1 VWLRDVITQAA
12 WAAARTKDN
21 YLSAQ
26 FWRLAGRI
34 GQRKAAVAVAHSII
48 VAVWHM
54 LHDNTDFAD
63 FGPDYFTRRL
73 DPERTQRRLVRQL
86 ENLGLT
92 VTVEPAA

>member
-1 VWLRDVITQAA
+1 MTRGT
-12 WAAARTKDN
+12 RTKDS

-26 FWRLAGRI
+26 FWRLAERI

-48 VAVWHM
+48 VAVWHI
-54 LHDNTDFAD
+54 LHDDTDYQD
-63 FGPDYFTRRL
+63 LGPDYFVRRL

-86 ENLGLT
+86 EALGLT